1 MNIFNILVKGVKGIW
16 CSGRVDRVLF
26 VIFLFVL
33 FVVIHTISFGQFNY
47 DRSWFILG
55 C

>member
-1 MNIFNILVKGVKGIW
+1 MNIFNVLVKGVKIW
-16 CSGRVDRVLF
+16 CSNVDKIRVWLF

-55 C
+55 